1 MRLHCVDR
9 YLDLTYPQVMGIL
22 NITPESRYGGG
33 ITRLSPTLLKRA
45 EQMIQEG
52 ATILDVGG
60 ESTRPGATPVSL
72 QEELDRVMPVIEALK
87 SYDVILSIDTRKPK
101 VMQAAIAA
109 GVHMINDVCAL
120 QIDDA
125 LSIIANSRVAVCLM
139 HMQGEPQTM
148 QDNPYYQDTV
158 SEVKTFLASRVRAC
172 LLAGIEKERIAIDP
186 GFGFGK
192 TLEQNA
198 NLLRSLKVLVQLD
211 TPILVGLSRKLM
223 IEAALGLPVEERL
236 PASLALAV
244 LAIERGASIVRA
256 HDVKATVEAIRIT
269 SYVIGGYNT

>member
-1 MRLHCVDR
+1 
-9 YLDLTYPQVMGIL
+9 
-22 NITPESRYGGG
+22 
-33 ITRLSPTLLKRA
+33 
-45 EQMIQEG
+45 
-52 ATILDVGG
+52 
-60 ESTRPGATPVSL
+60 
-72 QEELDRVMPVIEALK
+72 MPVIEALQ